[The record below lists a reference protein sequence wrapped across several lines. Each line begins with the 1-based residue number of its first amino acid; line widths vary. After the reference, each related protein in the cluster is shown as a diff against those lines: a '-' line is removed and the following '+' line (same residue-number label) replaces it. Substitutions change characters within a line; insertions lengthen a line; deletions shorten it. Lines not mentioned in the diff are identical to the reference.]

1 MTDNANVI
9 LQREPMQGLFDLN
22 ILKKIQRRFCQ
33 VAGVFAFA
41 MDEDGKM
48 ITDMSGDEED
58 VAILFDNIEMDTFL
72 QVCNR
77 VSGDSLEEQVIE
89 DTNYD
94 NIKIAAISIR
104 HDSNVIFNW
113 VLCCS
118 LEMPE
123 EADERTILKGITRT
137 CTEKDFVVAVDLI
150 RLMTDRFVK
159 AKLSAQSASI
169 EAMKRKSS
177 SEDMSQS
184 LRRIEAVTDMVS
196 CLESDNAVEEIVNNI
211 LRIVVHYLDISS
223 AQVFK
228 MNSDGKTMDILA
240 EYCNQGFASV
250 FDSTRNIER
259 SALLYRDRTYIA
271 DANGNIP
278 MEELAIL
285 EEAHIQLMAAIPLQI
300 NNRIGM
306 YACFNECRAKRTFSV
321 DDIKFL
327 NDASKIIQSVI
338 MKRIQKNSLISSYAS
353 LEAILD
359 HMGAVVYVEDEGT
372 GKTLFANRVLKS
384 VFAEELHN
392 NTLKSI
398 FVQGRP
404 LNTHSPECYEVE
416 YLEAKRWYEV
426 HTSNLKW
433 VDGRESVLYVA
444 YDITEKKLY
453 QKRIEQQAYT
463 DFLTGLFNRMCC
475 EKDLA
480 WHIDEAKKNGKR
492 GALLYLDLDDFK
504 HINDGLG
511 HQYGDVLLKAISH
524 SLQRIEGI
532 SNTCYRM
539 GGDEFVI
546 IIPPDYFPKV
556 TLIIEEIKHIFE
568 KPWFLKDA
576 DYYCTMSM
584 GVVEFPAAGDDV
596 QDLIKKADIAMYEA
610 KKSGKNRVA
619 EYTSNINSSSG
630 KRLDMEKNMRDAT
643 TQGYKEFEVYYQ
655 PIIDISKDGTPC
667 TGAEA
672 LIRWN
677 SQELGFVPPSDFIPL
692 AEYLGLINPIGNY
705 VLMEACKACKTWND
719 NGHPNYKINVNL
731 SVVQLLQTDVAD
743 VVEKAIN
750 ETGINPRNLTLEVT
764 ESLAINDMERMK
776 EILYKIKELGVRIAL
791 DDFGTGY
798 SSLNHIRE
806 IPLDVIKVDQSFV
819 EDLADDAYS
828 QSFIKMVGELASTIG
843 VSLCVE
849 GIETKEQYRVLEG
862 MQVRLVQGYYFDRP
876 MPRER
881 FEMKYVAKK
890 DI

>member
-1 MTDNANVI
+1 
-9 LQREPMQGLFDLN
+9 
-22 ILKKIQRRFCQ
+22 
-33 VAGVFAFA
+33 
-41 MDEDGKM
+41 
-48 ITDMSGDEED
+48 
-58 VAILFDNIEMDTFL
+58 
-72 QVCNR
+72 
-77 VSGDSLEEQVIE
+77 
-89 DTNYD
+89 
-94 NIKIAAISIR
+94 
-104 HDSNVIFNW
+104 
-113 VLCCS
+113 
-118 LEMPE
+118 
-123 EADERTILKGITRT
+123 
-137 CTEKDFVVAVDLI
+137 
-150 RLMTDRFVK
+150 
-159 AKLSAQSASI
+159 
-169 EAMKRKSS
+169 
-177 SEDMSQS
+177 
-184 LRRIEAVTDMVS
+184 
-196 CLESDNAVEEIVNNI
+196 
-211 LRIVVHYLDISS
+211 
-223 AQVFK
+223 
-228 MNSDGKTMDILA
+228 
-240 EYCNQGFASV
+240 
-250 FDSTRNIER
+250 
-259 SALLYRDRTYIA
+259 
-271 DANGNIP
+271 
-278 MEELAIL
+278 
-285 EEAHIQLMAAIPLQI
+285 
-300 NNRIGM
+300 
-306 YACFNECRAKRTFSV
+306 
-321 DDIKFL
+321 
-327 NDASKIIQSVI
+327 
-338 MKRIQKNSLISSYAS
+338 
-353 LEAILD
+353 
-359 HMGAVVYVEDEGT
+359 
-372 GKTLFANRVLKS
+372 
-384 VFAEELHN
+384 
-392 NTLKSI
+392 
-398 FVQGRP
+398 
-404 LNTHSPECYEVE
+404 
-416 YLEAKRWYEV
+416 
-426 HTSNLKW
+426 
-433 VDGRESVLYVA
+433 
-444 YDITEKKLY
+444 
-453 QKRIEQQAYT
+453 
-463 DFLTGLFNRMCC
+463 MCC

-546 IIPPDYFPKV
+546 IIPSDYFPKV

-705 VLMEACKACKTWND
+705 VLMEACKACKAWND